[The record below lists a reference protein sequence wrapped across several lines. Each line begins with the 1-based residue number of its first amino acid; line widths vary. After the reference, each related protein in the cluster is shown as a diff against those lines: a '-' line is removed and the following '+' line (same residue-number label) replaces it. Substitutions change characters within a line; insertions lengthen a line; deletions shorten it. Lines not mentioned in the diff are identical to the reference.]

1 MEFEF
6 DKEMDSLLRQT
17 AKGGNVF
24 AAENPNSE
32 HIDADEI
39 SMFAENALPE
49 KVKPYFLKHLA
60 DCGRCR
66 TILSNTILLNSEA
79 ETENA
84 TSISVEETKA
94 ETVAVSSEIP
104 WYKNFFSTK
113 NLAFGMGALALIFAV
128 GIGFL
133 VVRNANESMTSEVAQ
148 ENTNINIATADK
160 PSSDEMSESSEADL
174 ANSNATSMDAN
185 LSNVESNTETATTS
199 PNQTSENKQSANN
212 EPEKDASGNIAE
224 TSERKDEK
232 RDAPKAKTPPID
244 TENVTADIS
253 SQEKTQTDDEGRNRS
268 QNDGIARKQSAPPPP
283 PMMTRR
289 SEPMPQESAK
299 KRESEDDQ
307 SSNSMMSAPS
317 RKINGKTFNRKNGVW
332 YDSAYKSQ
340 ATTNVRRGTSQY
352 KNLDSGLR
360 SIGNQLDG
368 TVVVVWKE
376 KAYRIQ

>member
-49 KVKPYFLKHLA
+49 KAKPYFMKHLA

-66 TILSNTILLNSEA
+66 MILSNTILLNSEA
-79 ETENA
+79 EMENA
-84 TSISVEETKA
+84 ASISVEEIKA

-113 NLAFGMGALALIFAV
+113 NLAFGMGTLALIFAV
-128 GIGFL
+128 GIGFIVL
-133 VVRNANESMTSEVAQ
+133 RNANKSMTSEVAQ
-148 ENTNINIATADK
+148 ANTNVNIATADK
-160 PSSDEMSESSEADL
+160 SSSDEMSESAEADM

-185 LSNVESNTETATTS
+185 LSNVESNAETATTS
-199 PNQTSENKQSANN
+199 PNQLSDNKQSANN
-212 EPEKDASGNIAE
+212 ELEKDASRNLVE

-232 RDAPKAKTPPID
+232 RDAPKAKTPPVD
-244 TENVTADIS
+244 DENITADVS
-253 SQEKTQTDDEGRNRS
+253 SQEKIQNDESRNRS

-283 PMMTRR
+283 PMMSRR

-299 KRESEDDQ
+299 KQESDEDK

-317 RKINGKTFNRKNGVW
+317 RKINGKTFTRKNGVW
-332 YDSAYKSQ
+332 YDSAYKGQ
-340 ATTNVRRGTSQY
+340 ATTNVRRGTDQY

-360 SIGNQLDG
+360 SIGNQLGG

>member
-32 HIDADEI
+32 HIDVDEI

-84 TSISVEETKA
+84 ASISVEETKA

-148 ENTNINIATADK
+148 ANTNVNIVTAEK
-160 PSSDEMSESSEADL
+160 SSSDEMSDSAEADL

-185 LSNVESNTETATTS
+185 LSNVESNAETATTS
-199 PNQTSENKQSANN
+199 PNQPSDDKQSANN
-212 EPEKDASGNIAE
+212 ELEKDASGNIAE

-244 TENVTADIS
+244 TENELADVS
-253 SQEKTQTDDEGRNRS
+253 SQEKTRTDDESRNRS
-268 QNDGIARKQSAPPPP
+268 QNDGIAGKQSSPPTP

-299 KRESEDDQ
+299 KRESDEDK

>member
-6 DKEMDSLLRQT
+6 DKEIDSLLHQA
-17 AKGGNVF
+17 AKG
-24 AAENPNSE
+24 ENMVALVNPSSE

-49 KVKPYFLKHLA
+49 KAKPYVVKHLA
-60 DCGRCR
+60 DCSRCR

-79 ETENA
+79 EMENA
-84 TSISVEETKA
+84 ASISVEETKA
-94 ETVAVSSEIP
+94 ATVAVSSEIP
-104 WYKNFFSTK
+104 WYKNLFSTK
-113 NLAFGMGALALIFAV
+113 NLAFGMGALVLIFAV

-133 VVRNANESMTSEVAQ
+133 VVRNANESMNSEVAQ
-148 ENTNINIATADK
+148 ANTNVNIATAEK
-160 PSSDEMSESSEADL
+160 SSNDEMSESAEADM

-185 LSNVESNTETATTS
+185 LSNVESNAETATTS
-199 PNQTSENKQSANN
+199 PNQTSDNKPSANN
-212 EPEKDASGNIAE
+212 SIEKEASGNLVE

-232 RDAPKAKTPPID
+232 RDAPKAKTPPTD
-244 TENVTADIS
+244 SENITADVS
-253 SQEKTQTDDEGRNRS
+253 SQEKIQNDDSRTSS
-268 QNDGIARKQSAPPPP
+268 QNDGIARKQSAPPPSP
-283 PMMTRR
+283 AISARR
-289 SEPMPQESAK
+289 NEPMPPESAK
-299 KRESEDDQ
+299 KQESEDSI

-332 YDSAYKSQ
+332 YDSAYKGQ
-340 ATTNVRRGTSQY
+340 ATTNVQRGTPQY